1 VTMRKFLFVVIV
13 VVTGLV
19 IWNWSLIVYGVE
31 QGIGQLKIVW
41 YARPVKEVMQDPTFP
56 DSLKSRLLLIEDI
69 RKFAIDSLG
78 LKDTK
83 NYKTIYDQQG
93 KELMWVVTASEPFAL
108 KPKLW
113 HFPVIG
119 TVPYKGYFNK
129 EKAKI
134 ERDGLEKEGWDVSVR
149 NPGGWSTLGWFTD
162 PILSGM
168 LNRSEGDL
176 ASLIIHE
183 MVHSTL
189 WVKDSV
195 DFNENLATFIGDTAA
210 YDFLVYRFGKESNE
224 YNTYLYEDR
233 DYRKFSKHM
242 LRGANLLDSLY
253 KMNSISDSL
262 TVKLKR
268 KEDFIRK
275 ITTSLDTI
283 GFYLA
288 TEPSKKYSKK
298 LPNNAFFLAF
308 RHYQSR
314 LDTFKNEFD
323 KKFKGDLKSYVT
335 YLSIKYPVI

>member
-1 VTMRKFLFVVIV
+1 MMRKFFLAMLIAAG
-13 VVTGLV
+13 GLV

-31 QGIGQLKIVW
+31 QGMGQLKIVW
-41 YARPVKEVMQDPTFP
+41 YARPVKEVMTDPEFP

-83 NYKTIYDQQG
+83 NYKTVYDQQG

-134 ERDGLEKEGWDVSVR
+134 ESDDLEKEGWDVSVR

-183 MVHSTL
+183 MVHATL

-210 YDFLVYRFGKESNE
+210 YDFIIYKFGKASKE
-224 YNTYLYEDR
+224 YSTYLDEDR

-242 LRGANLLDSLY
+242 LRGATSLDSLY
-253 KMNSISDSL
+253 KVILASDSL
-262 TVKLKR
+262 TAKKKR

-275 ITTSLDTI
+275 IVTSLDTI

-288 TEPSKKYSKK
+288 KEPSKKYSKR

-314 LDTFKNEFD
+314 LGILKEEFD
-323 KKFKGDLKSYVT
+323 KNFKGDLKSYVT
-335 YLSIKYPVI
+335 YLSTKYPII

>member
-1 VTMRKFLFVVIV
+1 MRRKFLLAVLIVIA
-13 VVTGLV
+13 GLV
-19 IWNWSLIVYGVE
+19 IWNWSLLVYGVE
-31 QGIGQLKIVW
+31 QGMGQLKIVW
-41 YARPVKEVMQDPTFP
+41 YARPVGEVMTDPEFP

-83 NYKTIYDQQG
+83 NYKTVFDQQG
-93 KELMWVVTASEPFAL
+93 KELMWVVTASEPFEL

-129 EKAKI
+129 EKAKV
-134 ERDGLEKEGWDVSVR
+134 ERDNLEREGWDVSVR

-176 ASLIIHE
+176 ASLILHE
-183 MVHSTL
+183 MVHATL

-210 YDFLVYRFGKESNE
+210 YDFLTYKFGKASKE
-224 YNTYLYEDR
+224 YSAYLDEDR

-242 LRGANLLDSLY
+242 LRGATSLDSLY
-253 KMNSISDSL
+253 KVIPVSDSL
-262 TVKLKR
+262 AAKKKR
-268 KEDFIRK
+268 KEDFIRR
-275 ITTSLDTI
+275 IVTSLDTI

-288 TEPSKKYSKK
+288 KEPSKKYSKR

-314 LDTFKNEFD
+314 LDIFKEEFN
-323 KKFKGDLKSYVT
+323 KNFKGDLKSYVT
-335 YLSIKYPVI
+335 YLSTKYPVI

>member
-1 VTMRKFLFVVIV
+1 MMRKFLLTVLIV
-13 VVTGLV
+13 VSGLV

-31 QGIGQLKIVW
+31 QGMGQLKIVW
-41 YARPVKEVMQDPTFP
+41 YARPVSEVMGDPKFP

-83 NYKTIYDQQG
+83 NYKTVYDQQG
-93 KELMWVVTASEPFAL
+93 KELMWVVTASEPFEL

-129 EKAKI
+129 EKAKT
-134 ERDGLEKEGWDVSVR
+134 ERDNLEKEGWDVSVR

-183 MVHSTL
+183 MVHATL

-210 YDFLVYRFGKESNE
+210 YDFLIYKFGKESKE
-224 YNTYLYEDR
+224 YITYLNEDR

-242 LRGANLLDSLY
+242 LRGATSLDSLY
-253 KMNSISDSL
+253 KVIPTSDSL
-262 TVKLKR
+262 EVKKRR

-275 ITTSLDTI
+275 IVTSLDTI
-283 GFYLA
+283 GFHLA
-288 TEPSKKYSKK
+288 KEPSKKYSNR
-298 LPNNAFFLAF
+298 LPNNSFFLAF

-314 LDTFKNEFD
+314 LDTFKEEFD
-323 KKFKGDLKSYVT
+323 KNFKGDIKSYVI
-335 YLSIKYPVI
+335 YLSTKYPVI